1 MSALDVWGLRS
12 IMCLRDVSFAPTQR
26 VQHKPARARKP
37 ARTSTQHGYCITAA
51 INNVATDNVALA
63 RAKRTTR
70 QREARQRKARA
81 DRTAGVGKGLH
92 GGGKGTGAGGG
103 GMVERAHDEEG
114 ATQAWWGTQ
123 NIGRGLNNGKAR
135 RLDEEKEARRRGGT
149 HRGWEVEIQGSWPSD
164 RAARVCAPFALR
176 IHARARDCAC
186 KRASARARR
195 AQASVVR
202 DARRTHIAP
211 RLRAA
216 RARMP
221 RGGAR
226 GGGREGERQAIGTSW
241 ADRFLPLQLIDSRG
255 AHGL

>member
-1 MSALDVWGLRS
+1 MCGGSLGDGRGLGEPMNKTCRQGATVPRCTNMCRARAPWRRLMFGGLRS
-12 IMCLRDVSFAPTQR
+12 IMWFRDVSFAPTQR

-51 INNVATDNVALA
+51 INNVTIDNVARA
-63 RAKRTTR
+63 RATRTTR
-70 QREARQRKARA
+70 QQEARKRKARA

-114 ATQAWWGTQ
+114 AKQAWWGTQ

-176 IHARARDCAC
+176 E
-186 KRASARARR
+186 K
-195 AQASVVR
+195 
-202 DARRTHIAP
+202 T
-211 RLRAA
+211 
-216 RARMP
+216 
-221 RGGAR
+221 
-226 GGGREGERQAIGTSW
+226 
-241 ADRFLPLQLIDSRG
+241 
-255 AHGL
+255 